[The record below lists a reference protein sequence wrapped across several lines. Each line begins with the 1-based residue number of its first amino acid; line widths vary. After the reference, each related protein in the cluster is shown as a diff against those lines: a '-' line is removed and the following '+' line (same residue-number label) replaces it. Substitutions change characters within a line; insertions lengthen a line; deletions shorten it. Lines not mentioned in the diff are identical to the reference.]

1 MFILIF
7 YRLLEVL
14 EDFRCVKDIHFLI
27 YTGSAENTLT
37 LWRHVFQNIAMLS
50 IMYMVLNLKTNWILP
65 IRGYMG
71 K

>member
-7 YRLLEVL
+7 YSLLEVL
-14 EDFRCVKDIHFLI
+14 EDFRCVKDMHFLI

-50 IMYMVLNLKTNWILP
+50 IMYMGP
-65 IRGYMG
+65 
-71 K
+71 